1 MLLEFMNLN
10 VNEVNVFLPCLAEAV
25 LELRVIIS
33 VHLIALEMYLERC
46 TLLNPLVPY
55 VIEPR
60 MADQF
65 NS

>member
-1 MLLEFMNLN
+1 MNLD
-10 VNEVNVFLPCLAEAV
+10 VNEVDVFLPCLAEAI
-25 LELRVIIS
+25 LELGVIIG
-33 VHLIALEMYLERC
+33 VHLIAFKMYLERC
-46 TLLNPLVPY
+46 TLFNPLVPY